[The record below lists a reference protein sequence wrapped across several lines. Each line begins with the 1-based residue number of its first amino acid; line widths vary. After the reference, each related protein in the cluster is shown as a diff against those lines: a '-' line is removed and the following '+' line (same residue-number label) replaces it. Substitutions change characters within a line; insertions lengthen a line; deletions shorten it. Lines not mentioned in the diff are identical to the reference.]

1 MPTHTHC
8 SPFLPSFPQPK
19 NSYASCQ
26 KKVLYE
32 DYHLTLSETVEVPS
46 SAAPADMTHY
56 SKLLDAAPPYALGL
70 PYILHCMVEQIVR
83 THISDDEAA
92 EMNAETELGSI
103 EAFFA
108 SAK

>member
-1 MPTHTHC
+1 M
-8 SPFLPSFPQPK
+8 
-19 NSYASCQ
+19 
-26 KKVLYE
+26 
-32 DYHLTLSETVEVPS
+32 TLSETVEVPS
-46 SAAPADMTHY
+46 SAEPADMTHY

-108 SAK
+108 SAKTQLLSAPKSAGLVGSVASKAAAGA